1 MFNKGNMAGILKQA
15 QEVQKK
21 IEAVQNELEDLI
33 IDAEAGGGLVK
44 VVVNGKQ
51 ELLELKIQPEA
62 LEEDVEMLED
72 LIISAVNM
80 GMRKSQEESQSRMNM
95 ATGNM
100 LSGMKIP
107 GM

>member
-1 MFNKGNMAGILKQA
+1 MAGILKQA